1 LDQWLREQL
10 PERFEGRIVPEDGQV
25 ADACS
30 RLLARARQAG
40 RRPGTTAALIA
51 AACLACD
58 LALATPDLGD
68 FEELGVELFAP

>member
-1 LDQWLREQL
+1 VSL
-10 PERFEGRIVPEDGQV
+10 V
-25 ADACS
+25 DACG
-30 RLLARARQAG
+30 RLLAPARQAG
-40 RRPGTTAALIA
+40 RRLGATAALIA

>member
-10 PERFEGRIVPEDGQV
+10 PERFEGRIVPEDG
-25 ADACS
+25 DACG
-30 RLLARARQAG
+30 RLLARARQAS
-40 RRPGTTAALIA
+40 RRLGATAALIA

-58 LALATPDLGD
+58 LALATTYLGD